1 LEAKTLNRSIILFF
15 IKLRKFEVE
24 KVRGKVFLSC
34 LVVLLFVLSVSVCA
48 ESSIKVTNLKN
59 NIAIGEKAKFKLEI
73 TNNAEEKQRYSIYS
87 LQSGQG
93 WNVDPYPLR
102 DKIIELLP
110 GKSYSTTI
118 QAEPLETF
126 SPGIYYVQ
134 ISIASDLGEAYS
146 KSLKIYLS
154 PEKPIDYLPS
164 IKATI
169 DMDEKI
175 NPKEAVSIKMFLEN
189 KNPLDLS
196 DLKIKIQ
203 SEMPEFVKEL
213 SVNLPP
219 LEKKTVEFTISP
231 NKYQQPKDYTLFFVF
246 EKNGE
251 VAKIIEQK
259 VEILSLL
266 PDFKTEVKGETI
278 VLKTFNELIA
288 TNEGNVLNTQ
298 TVKHPISLWKS
309 LITISNGKTQ
319 KIEGERYLTWEATLS
334 PNESVAL
341 NFTTNYRILLYVLIV
356 LIVGASFYFYVQSPL
371 VISKEA
377 ITTRDGE
384 DQDTLSEIKITL
396 EVKNKT
402 TKPIKEINITDLVPG
417 IANVEKSLELGTLRP
432 KEVRHTKQG
441 TKVIW
446 SLAELDAHEH
456 RLITY
461 KVKAKL
467 NIVGTFSLPRAIVD
481 YKKGKKKIKKSYSN
495 IFRLSS

>member
-1 LEAKTLNRSIILFF
+1 MNIPIEHAEVILKDGRFP
-15 IKLRKFEVE
+15 R
-24 KVRGKVFLSC
+24 
-34 LVVLLFVLSVSVCA
+34 
-48 ESSIKVTNLKN
+48 
-59 NIAIGEKAKFKLEI
+59 
-73 TNNAEEKQRYSIYS
+73 
-87 LQSGQG
+87 LQ
-93 WNVDPYPLR
+93 
-102 DKIIELLP
+102 
-110 GKSYSTTI
+110 
-118 QAEPLETF
+118 
-126 SPGIYYVQ
+126 
-134 ISIASDLGEAYS
+134 
-146 KSLKIYLS
+146 
-154 PEKPIDYLPS
+154 
-164 IKATI
+164 
-169 DMDEKI
+169 
-175 NPKEAVSIKMFLEN
+175 
-189 KNPLDLS
+189 LDLS